1 MKVRDKLSIII
12 GTLGLLSGCAS
23 EYLGKDCSLAA
34 SGVQSNG
41 GRGVVCESLVKNGD
55 KFGRAE
61 AQEREAWGAPGRSG
75 KF

>member
-23 EYLGKDCSLAA
+23 EYLGKDCSMGA
-34 SGVQSNG
+34 NG
-41 GRGVVCESLVKNGD
+41 IESYRGRSVVCESLVNSGD

-61 AQEREAWGAPGRSG
+61 AQEREKRSLLG
-75 KF
+75 PIG